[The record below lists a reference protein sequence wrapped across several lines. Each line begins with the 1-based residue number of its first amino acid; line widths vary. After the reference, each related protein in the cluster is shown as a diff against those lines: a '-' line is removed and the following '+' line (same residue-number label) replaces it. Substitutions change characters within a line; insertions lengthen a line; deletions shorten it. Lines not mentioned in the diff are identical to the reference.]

1 MEIFDN
7 RRRLSAI
14 KSGSMNHQKNKGK
27 QIYFEEPELQKSF
40 EKFSASVKKL
50 PEKDKKMLISG

>member
-1 MEIFDN
+1 
-7 RRRLSAI
+7 
-14 KSGSMNHQKNKGK
+14 MNHQKNKGK